1 MIKMEAVLHV
11 KVSLEEATIQSI
23 GKLFTACLG
32 GAQSAPKPLPTTVE
46 TRPAMGPRPAVP
58 EKPAGTKSEDQV
70 GTKSEDQVG
79 TKSESAPAPK
89 APEIDNMT
97 LNKAVKD
104 AQGRGVE
111 ADVIRGVFAK
121 YGIKSSRDCPADKRA
136 ALLSELN
143 ALQPDMP
150 E

>member
-58 EKPAGTKSEDQV
+58 EKPA